1 MILCVSLTG
10 CYPIASYRCSCFQ
23 LPVEAQ
29 LVILKISWFV
39 FNPKQA
45 DLHPRLPT
53 SPTLRIAAQKQTLR
67 PPAGWRDGPQNPHG
81 SAHPVSGLVG
91 NAKWMQW
98 SGSLRATSV
107 ILSHLPAKREG
118 ERRSG
123 GLKEGWAGLWER
135 IPLPTGWSGWMRVT
149 IAVVTSA
156 KISQRGLVR
165 SRLGRKL
172 RLTTLLHVKT
182 GLGCTRRMWI
192 VETLCSQAWHSVMKS
207 VKKIF

>member
-107 ILSHLPAKREG
+107 ILSHLPAKKGGWEAQQGPEG
-118 ERRSG
+118 GMSRAVGENPSAYRVVGLNESHHRSG
-123 GLKEGWAGLWER
+123 YVCQDLTMWPGEEQ
-135 IPLPTGWSGWMRVT
+135 TGQEIEVNNIVT
-149 IAVVTSA
+149 
-156 KISQRGLVR
+156 
-165 SRLGRKL
+165 
-172 RLTTLLHVKT
+172 
-182 GLGCTRRMWI
+182 C
-192 VETLCSQAWHSVMKS
+192 
-207 VKKIF
+207 